1 MYVTWSRILLFI
13 CTQETDDKKK
23 GLKRLT
29 AMFYVTS
36 FISPDAEDRK
46 RQHGLR
52 GKIKKYSTQCNT
64 TRLAWG
70 FAMTRLWRPFQ
81 ANAIRAKP
89 WTWLFT
95 ITNKDSGHWKKKTKE
110 RRRRNRFFQVIKS
123 RRSQSFQKCKM
134 NLFRL
139 CMLLPIVNKTTVL
152 KFLRGPTCWYFRV
165 DVNYDQLCIRLECN
179 KWLSFTSFD
188 KYSF

>member
-13 CTQETDDKKK
+13 SKQETDDKKK

-70 FAMTRLWRPFQ
+70 FEMTRLWRPFQ

-95 ITNKDSGHWKKKTKE
+95 ITNKDSGHWKKKNKRTKKKKP
-110 RRRRNRFFQVIKS
+110 VLSGDKKS
-123 RRSQSFQKCKM
+123 SITVVSEMQDEFIPFM
-134 NLFRL
+134 H
-139 CMLLPIVNKTTVL
+139 VTTHCEQNDGV
-152 KFLRGPTCWYFRV
+152 KISKRT
-165 DVNYDQLCIRLECN
+165 
-179 KWLSFTSFD
+179 
-188 KYSF
+188 

>member
-52 GKIKKYSTQCNT
+52 GKIKKYSTQCNYQ
-64 TRLAWG
+64 ASVG
-70 FAMTRLWRPFQ
+70 FWNDSALK
-81 ANAIRAKP
+81 AIP
-89 WTWLFT
+89 
-95 ITNKDSGHWKKKTKE
+95 
-110 RRRRNRFFQVIKS
+110 
-123 RRSQSFQKCKM
+123 SQ
-134 NLFRL
+134 R
-139 CMLLPIVNKTTVL
+139 
-152 KFLRGPTCWYFRV
+152 
-165 DVNYDQLCIRLECN
+165 D
-179 KWLSFTSFD
+179 
-188 KYSF
+188 

>member
-1 MYVTWSRILLFI
+1 MLCFSSFELYSRWVPL
-13 CTQETDDKKK
+13 
-23 GLKRLT
+23 
-29 AMFYVTS
+29 
-36 FISPDAEDRK
+36 AEGRK
-46 RQHGLR
+46 RQHIPLGN
-52 GKIKKYSTQCNT
+52 IKKYSTQCNT

-70 FAMTRLWRPFQ
+70 FKMTRLWRPFQ

-152 KFLRGPTCWYFRV
+152 KFLRGPRCWYFRV

-188 KYSF
+188 KYTF